1 LKEQIPYLTYADL
14 KRINESSIKAWRNRN
29 LWPSALP
36 IEDDGTLYPVT
47 FSMIHNDEG
56 DVRTRIVLNEEG
68 EWAML
73 DMSFEEFNGLKRRG
87 VSG

>member
-1 LKEQIPYLTYADL
+1 
-14 KRINESSIKAWRNRN
+14 
-29 LWPSALP
+29 
-36 IEDDGTLYPVT
+36 
-47 FSMIHNDEG
+47 
-56 DVRTRIVLNEEG
+56 VLNEEG